1 MLMNS
6 GGHSTGKEMINS
18 IKGKDMP
25 GSMLPLHQT
34 PITSIIHP
42 LPYPHHI
49 LTTLTLHNLITI
61 IIKPPQWG

>member
-6 GGHSTGKEMINS
+6 GGRLTGKGMLDS

-25 GSMLPLHQT
+25 VSMLPLHQT

-42 LPYPHHI
+42 LPCPHHI
-49 LTTLTLHNLITI
+49 LTTLMFHKLISI